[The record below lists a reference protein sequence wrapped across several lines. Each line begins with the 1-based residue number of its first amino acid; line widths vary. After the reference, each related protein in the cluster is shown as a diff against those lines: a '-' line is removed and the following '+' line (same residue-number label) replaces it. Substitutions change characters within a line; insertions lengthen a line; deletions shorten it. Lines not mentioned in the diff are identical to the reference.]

1 LPDTDPREA
10 ARSVRLRYVRDDAP
24 GISRR
29 GAGTGFSYHRD
40 DGSRV
45 DDVETLERIRKLA
58 IPPAW
63 QQVWICAHPNGHL
76 QATGRDA
83 RGRKQ
88 YRYHTRWRE
97 VRDADKYDRM
107 VDFGRALPTIRE
119 RVDADLRLS
128 GIPRERALAA
138 VVQLLEQSL
147 IRIGNEAYARDNGSY
162 GLTTLRSR
170 HVEVGSTALRFRF
183 VGKSGKRHTVTLRN
197 RRLAAL
203 VRRMRE
209 LPGQV
214 LFKYLDDDGE
224 TVAITSADVNE
235 YLQES
240 SGSEF
245 TAKDFRTWAGTLNAA
260 SQLPA
265 ELDDCDLNEVVRN
278 VAERL
283 GNTVAVCRK
292 CYIHPAVIAAFT
304 DADELARWHEVR
316 SGRRDGKW
324 LERDEAAL
332 IEFLDAI
339 GRGKAG

>member
-1 LPDTDPREA
+1 MPELDPQAA
-10 ARSVRLRYVRDDAP
+10 ARSVRLRYVNDNSA
-24 GISRR
+24 GLTRR

-88 YRYHTRWRE
+88 YRYHARWRE

-119 RVDADLRLS
+119 AVDKDLNRTGL
-128 GIPRERALAA
+128 PRERALAA
-138 VVQLLEQSL
+138 VVQLLESTL

-162 GLTTLRSR
+162 GLTTMLNR
-170 HVEVGSTALRFRF
+170 HVRIDRGHLRFRF
-183 VGKSGKRHTVTLRN
+183 LGKSGRRHTVTLRN
-197 RRLAAL
+197 RKLAAL

-209 LPGQV
+209 LPGQE
-214 LFKYLDDDGE
+214 LFQYIGDDGE
-224 TVAITSADVNE
+224 PVPISSADVNS
-235 YLQES
+235 YLQS
-240 SGSEF
+240 ICGNEF
-245 TAKDFRTWAGTLNAA
+245 TAKDFRTWAGTLHAA
-260 SQLPA
+260 RQLPVEGGDA
-265 ELDDCDLNEVVRN
+265 SLTEAIAV

-292 CYIHPAVIAAFT
+292 CYIHPAVIAAFS
-304 DADELARWHEVR
+304 DAEQLERWHAAR
-316 SGRRDGKW
+316 TRHRDGKW

-332 IEFLDAI
+332 VDFLGDS
-339 GRGKAG
+339 R